1 MARYGAKYIKWA
13 PFKTADSAA
22 AAPAY
27 DAQKAVELSEL
38 TTANWT
44 PTIASG
50 QQYGNNV
57 KVEDVSIITG
67 GTLALEVTDLP
78 EAARIAIY
86 GNKQDSESAAT
97 KSVQGAE
104 DDPPYGGVVYI
115 KCGLRNGVHYWEGYF
130 YPKCKAVPTAD
141 GVQTGNSSITLTG
154 DSLSLSVFPRLN
166 DQGVREI
173 SKRFDT
179 EAAAVTWCN
188 TQLGISGS

>member
-13 PFKTADSAA
+13 TFKTADSAA

-67 GTLALEVTDLP
+67 GTLALEVTDLGSD
-78 EAARIAIY
+78 ERAAVY
-86 GNKQDSESAAT
+86 GNKADSASDAT
-97 KSVQGAE
+97 KTLQGANDE
-104 DDPPYGGVVYI
+104 PPYGGTVCI
-115 KCGLRNGVHYWEGYF
+115 KCGIRKGKNYYEGYF

-141 GVQTGNSSITLTG
+141 GVQTSNSSVTLSG
-154 DSLSLSVFPRLN
+154 DSLSFSVFPRLN
-166 DQGVREI
+166 DQVVREI
-173 SKRFDT
+173 SKRFGT
-179 EAAAVTWCN
+179 EAEAITWCD
-188 TQLGISGS
+188 TQLGISAS